1 MVPRMPTTAPDL
13 VDCVDM
19 DPANDAL
26 DECECECDCDCDH
39 DMRHAADR
47 EGLLLL
53 LLLLDDDMGC
63 LCC

>member
-1 MVPRMPTTAPDL
+1 
-13 VDCVDM
+13 M

-26 DECECECDCDCDH
+26 DCDCDCDCDCEDDH

-53 LLLLDDDMGC
+53 LDDDDDMGC
-63 LCC
+63 C